1 MTNTTAT
8 PRVPWARLLGAL
20 ACLGLVSPGVAGTDK
35 LTYHV
40 DARRSGW
47 NATESELTPQAVA
60 SADFGQIWSSPP
72 LDAHG
77 EIPPRLFAT
86 PLYVSRVTLNT
97 AERHGQRHAVVFA
110 ATTTGFVYA
119 ISARQHSARPSTA
132 PGTILWRNRLTER
145 PCTRGS
151 HGILSTPVIDRGAQ
165 RLYVAFCDDRQLW
178 QATALDL
185 RSGIALP
192 GWPVRLDDSAVNA
205 PGINR
210 NGTNRFPS
218 KFAHLQRAAL
228 NLSPDHSR
236 LYVAFGGE
244 PTSGW
249 ILSIDTRRPR
259 VASAFAATRATDEGV
274 GGMWAA
280 GGPAIDSRG
289 RLYMSTGSSVLNTLA
304 GKGVAGVFPDSD
316 GNWGQSVIELR
327 DSRQDGFSLAGTY
340 TPFDYC
346 QTGARDM
353 DLGSSSPALIDLP
366 AGSSSTPRLL
376 ALGGGKQGNA
386 YLLDRERM
394 PGSLVRRQP
403 CGDDASRDGSLLAP
417 AIQPQFGSR
426 GPLNVF
432 GPYTQTHGMGDQA
445 RSRTTVAHFRNA
457 AGIDWLY
464 LTGSAKASE
473 DSAVSVAPG
482 LVRLEI
488 IKRRGKPAYLER
500 DRNQDALVL
509 QNPGS
514 PVISSHGARHAIVW
528 VLDAN
533 KPRSTSLYGPDA
545 PRPVLYALDAGSLDL
560 LWQSA
565 PGELQTSGKYNEP
578 TIADGTV
585 FIGTDRIQAFGLG
598 ARNPRAA
605 TVVEITAASRA
616 PSAAP
621 ESALPPNSMRSN
633 LERGRMIAAA
643 LYQRRC
649 ATCHESGDP
658 AIPSRAQIAARPRS
672 WVIEKLMLGSM
683 QAQALGLSEIE
694 ITQLAD
700 YLGART
706 P

>member
-1 MTNTTAT
+1 MLAGRT
-8 PRVPWARLLGAL
+8 LCILGWIGLAL
-20 ACLGLVSPGVAGTDK
+20 PAAAADTDK

-40 DARRSGW
+40 DAQRSGW
-47 NATESELTPQAVA
+47 NATESVLTPQAVA
-60 SADFGQIWSSPP
+60 SGDFGQIWSSPP

-77 EIPPRLFAT
+77 DLPPRLFAT
-86 PLYVSRVTLNT
+86 PLYVSRVTLAT
-97 AERHGQRHAVVFA
+97 SDRRGQRHAVVYA

-119 ISARQHSARPSTA
+119 ISARQHGAKAATA
-132 PGTILWRNRLTER
+132 PGTILWRHRVTEK

-151 HGILSTPVIDRGAQ
+151 HGILSTPVIDLAAQ
-165 RLYVAFCDDRQLW
+165 RLYVVFCDELQLW

-185 RSGIALP
+185 RSGATLP
-192 GWPVRLDDSAVNA
+192 GWPLRLDDTAVNA

-210 NGTNRFPS
+210 NGANRFPA
-218 KFAHLQRAAL
+218 KFAHLQRSAL
-228 NLSPDHSR
+228 NLSPDRSR

-249 ILSIDTRRPR
+249 MLSIDTRRPR
-259 VASAFAATRATDEGV
+259 IASAFSATTDTDEGV

-289 RLYMSTGSSVLNTLA
+289 HLYMSTGSSVLNTLA
-304 GKGVAGVFPDSD
+304 GKGIAGVFPDSP

-327 DSRQDGFSLAGTY
+327 DSAREGLALAGTY

-386 YLLDRERM
+386 YLLDRHRM

-403 CGDDASRDGSLLAP
+403 CGEDSSRDGSLLSP
-417 AIQPQFGSR
+417 DMQPQFGRR

-432 GPYTQTHGMGDQA
+432 GPYTQTYGMGDQA
-445 RSRTTVAHFRNA
+445 RSRTTLAHFRNA
-457 AGIDWLY
+457 AGTDWLY
-464 LTGSAKASE
+464 LTGSAKAAE
-473 DSAVSVAPG
+473 DSSVSVAPG

-488 IKRRGKPAYLER
+488 VKRRSEPAYLR
-500 DRNQDALVL
+500 LDRNQDTLVL

-514 PVISSHGARHAIVW
+514 PVISSRGRRDAIVW

-545 PRPVLYALDAGSLDL
+545 PRPVLYAVDAASLAL
-560 LWQSA
+560 LWRST

-585 FIGTDRIQAFGLG
+585 FVGTDRIQAFGLG
-598 ARNPRAA
+598 ARNPGGIAAVALAAAVSPGTPAAGRSVLPATSASAA
-605 TVVEITAASRA
+605 T
-616 PSAAP
+616 
-621 ESALPPNSMRSN
+621 AL
-633 LERGRMIAAA
+633 

-649 ATCHESGDP
+649 AACHESGDA
-658 AIPSRAQIAARPRS
+658 AIPSRAQIATRSRS
-672 WVIEKLMLGSM
+672 WVMDKLMLGSM
-683 QAQALGLSEIE
+683 QAQALGLSEAE
-694 ITQLAD
+694 IGDLAT
-700 YLGART
+700 YLSRE